1 MELLIVISRLL
12 DYPTD
17 ALYDLEGTFNQVI
30 EDAKIEPELKEGLQ
44 TFFWKKLDS
53 NLLDWQSEYDGL
65 FERGRSLGLW
75 LFEHVHGESRDRGQ
89 AMVDLMDQYQQAGL
103 EISQNELPDYIPLFL
118 EFLSTQGDEN
128 AQLWLQEVEHILAT
142 LQARLETRKSGYAV
156 LFETLRS
163 IAGNTID
170 IAEMREKA
178 RQEKPDNTK
187 QAIDREWEEEEVKF
201 GADSQDKSCST
212 SQRKPSE
219 SQRADLD
226 VPVHWVDFDTSTPE
240 TNTLNGRNS

>member
-201 GADSQDKSCST
+201 GAESQDSSCST

-240 TNTLNGRNS
+240 ANTLNGRNS